1 MSHVRFLAIT
11 VLLASA
17 PGLADPADDARQVF
31 MLAVDDHVA
40 LITATEPAAERAV
53 SAQQTGA
60 RATAIDD
67 GNVATLPKLAALAFK
82 TDLDGTEAGV
92 SIAPLVLLGHTGEA
106 ARGLSVSIASLKEDK
121 FRVGASYRSLRASA
135 IGPDDLGL
143 KLCELDPAVYR
154 TEVAKRADDYAAL
167 CVGISKLPM
176 PSVAP
181 HKVAW
186 LRAAA
191 ACGRQVDDNLLR
203 EVLTLYSGG
212 TATGDKVFKDA
223 QNGNLTSKVS
233 SALQFWND
241 IKPTVPPVA
250 ANEVPPETIEHLKVL
265 RNAPSRWSCYDR
277 DAIVKAALWHHWASA
292 KTSLGFSIVG
302 DFHPYR
308 FGLNPDENDDPSKNK
323 PLPRGELAK
332 AEARIELH
340 RSRKR
345 LTWTVGL
352 GAKWEREAIDDDLTL
367 SLRPAVGMQYVL
379 TRLDGGPL
387 EKEGEKEREMVLTE
401 DGTPPPVLVLGVEA
415 LFGAAVHNKP
425 TSQSSRLDEVDLKLF
440 ADFRISKEIAFRI
453 GIPLTAEIKTREAA
467 AGVAEKKALQWTVPV
482 FLSTVLEI

>member
-1 MSHVRFLAIT
+1 MRHVRLLAIA

-17 PGLADPADDARQVF
+17 PSRADPADDARKVF

-40 LITATEPAAERAV
+40 LITATQPAAERAV

-60 RATAIDD
+60 RAAAIDD
-67 GNVATLPKLAALAFK
+67 GNIATLPKLAALAFK

-106 ARGLSVSIASLKEDK
+106 ARGLSLSVASLKEDK
-121 FRVGASYRSLRASA
+121 FRVGASYQQSLRPSA

-167 CVGISKLPM
+167 CGAIAKVLQV
-176 PSVAP
+176 SVE

-186 LRAAA
+186 LQAAA
-191 ACGRQVDDNLLR
+191 ACGRKVDDNLLR
-203 EVLTLYSGG
+203 EELALGSGRKV
-212 TATGDKVFKDA
+212 TGLEIFEDV
-223 QNGNLTSKVS
+223 QNANLTSKVS

-241 IKPTVPPVA
+241 IKPTA
-250 ANEVPPETIEHLKVL
+250 ANEVRPETIEHLKVL
-265 RNAPSRWSCYDR
+265 APSPWSCIDR
-277 DAIVKAALWHHWASA
+277 DAIVKAAIRHHWASA
-292 KTSLGFSIVG
+292 KTSLGFAIVG

-308 FGLNPDENDDPSKNK
+308 FGLNPNESDDPSKNK

-352 GAKWEREAIDDDLTL
+352 GAKWKREAIDDDLTL

-387 EKEGEKEREMVLTE
+387 EKKGEMVLTE

-415 LFGAAVHNKP
+415 LFGAVVHNKP
-425 TSQSSRLDEVDLKLF
+425 ASQSSRLDEVDLKLF
-440 ADFRISKEIAFRI
+440 ADFRISKGIAFRI